1 MQFHF
6 HLLNTGI
13 VGMSALKFFNFGFTM
28 NSLFKRDI
36 SISDES
42 SIYTEEVK
50 LPCLFILSPFIYI
63 FIVDRMILKFTMG
76 GGRSFAMRSAADG
89 HM

>member
-36 SISDES
+36 SISDEG